1 MFQLPF
7 SKPSIVFEKRLTI
20 VLLPLL
26 IICIIIMK
34 YFDAFLVNSVCK
46 NGIVSFELAKELEIS
61 IAILDSWN
69 GQSKIAASLSMGF
82 DFLFLIVYSS
92 FIALLIY
99 KLNERLWN
107 NKSFYAVGNLL
118 IWAVFLAAFFDA
130 IENLALIKLLLGDL
144 QQHWSTIAFYFA
156 VLKFAIIIICFIY
169 ILVNLGLF
177 LFRRVTSE

>member
-7 SKPSIVFEKRLTI
+7 SKPTLVLEKRLTI

-26 IICIIIMK
+26 IMCIITMK
-34 YFDAFLVNSVCK
+34 YFDAFLVNPVCK

-61 IAILDSWN
+61 KSILNSWN
-69 GQSKIAASLSMGF
+69 GQPKIAASLSMGF
-82 DFLFLIVYSS
+82 DFLFLIVYSL
-92 FIALLIY
+92 FIAILIY

-144 QQHWSTIAFYFA
+144 QQHWASIAFYFA
-156 VLKFAIIIICFIY
+156 VLKFAIILVCIIY
-169 ILVNLGLF
+169 ILINFGLF
-177 LFRRVTSE
+177 LFRKVTRE